1 MPIRCLLTTLCL
13 CTLLTS
19 GCNPTNRGLRT
30 EAGVVTDW
38 TYAPESI
45 RVHPLS
51 RIKFNE
57 AGDQAR
63 VEARIEMR
71 DRDGFST
78 RGLGELSL
86 FLTGSSDIGSHI
98 QVEWLCD
105 LTTVDMNGKQY
116 DCVTR
121 TYLAHL
127 ELLQSDDVPLEPV
140 LSARLTMPDG
150 SVLSDRKPIRITAS
164 GPKSKPLDD

>member
-1 MPIRCLLTTLCL
+1 M
-13 CTLLTS
+13 
-19 GCNPTNRGLRT
+19 
-30 EAGVVTDW
+30 DW

-51 RIKFNE
+51 RVKFNE

-63 VEARIEMR
+63 VEARIEMQ

-78 RGLGELSL
+78 RGLGNLTLYLS
-86 FLTGSSDIGSHI
+86 GSSDMGSHT
-98 QVEWLCD
+98 QVEWQCD
-105 LTTVDMNGKQY
+105 LSTIDMNGKQY

-127 ELLQSDDVPLEPV
+127 ELTRSDDIPLEPV
-140 LSARLTMPDG
+140 LRARFTMLDGSILTDREAIRVTMPE
-150 SVLSDRKPIRITAS
+150 SQL
-164 GPKSKPLDD
+164 LDD

>member
-13 CTLLTS
+13 CSLVAG
-19 GCNPTNRGLRT
+19 GCNSTSRGIRT
-30 EAGVVTDW
+30 EGGVITDW

-45 RVHPLS
+45 RIHPLS
-51 RIKFNE
+51 RVKFNE

-78 RGLGELSL
+78 RGLGDLTL
-86 FLTGSSDIGSHI
+86 FLSGSSDMGSHT
-98 QVEWLCD
+98 QVEWQCD
-105 LTTVDMNGKQY
+105 LSTVDMNGKQY

-127 ELLQSDDVPLEPV
+127 ELLQSNDIPLEPM
-140 LSARLTMPDG
+140 LRARLTMPDG
-150 SVLSDRKPIRITAS
+150 SVLSDRKPIRITTAGS
-164 GPKSKPLDD
+164 KSEPLDD